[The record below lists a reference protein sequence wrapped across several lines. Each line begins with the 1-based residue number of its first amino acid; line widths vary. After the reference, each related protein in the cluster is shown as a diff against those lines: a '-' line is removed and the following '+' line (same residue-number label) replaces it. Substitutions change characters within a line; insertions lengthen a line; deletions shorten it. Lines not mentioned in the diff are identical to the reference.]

1 MSEEYLIKFF
11 FISLLPEFINN
22 FSHRNKTFDY
32 PFALVVNFLSIF
44 YCVMRF
50 KFVLPLNAILQ
61 LLLVFFSESF
71 YQLFVLEFGINKP
84 CLLLIFDFF
93 VEHIF
98 ILNNHFFVLPGPP
111 YLILDFLLLLGSL
124 FKSVDDVF
132 LLSVYFNQ
140 LMFFPLLH
148 YHFSSSLLPLVP
160 SLLNFLGRLL
170 LSWFFVNLTRPT
182 KFGFEFESRSPEP
195 TLVFGL
201 GCLLLF

>member
-1 MSEEYLIKFF
+1 MS
-11 FISLLPEFINN
+11 
-22 FSHRNKTFDY
+22 
-32 PFALVVNFLSIF
+32 
-44 YCVMRF
+44 F

-61 LLLVFFSESF
+61 LLLVFFSESL
-71 YQLFVLEFGINKP
+71 YQFFVLEFCINKP

-98 ILNNHFFVLPGPP
+98 ILNNHFLVLPGPP

-124 FKSVDDVF
+124 FKGVDDIF

-148 YHFSSSLLPLVP
+148 YHFSSSLLPLVS

-170 LSWFFVNLTRPT
+170 LSWFLVNFTRRT
-182 KFGFEFESRSPEP
+182 QSGFEFKSRTPEP
-195 TLVFGL
+195 TLVFRFGS
-201 GCLLLF
+201 LLLFQQGLLGLYLLLFLVGRIRVVLLLQGALLKLF